1 MNEEKRLE
9 ELKDYKILD
18 TESEVALD
26 EFVEI
31 ASCICDTPVSL
42 ISLVDDSRQWFK
54 AKKGLAI
61 GETHRKLS
69 FCQYTIDKPK
79 EVLVVNDSLRDS
91 RFSKNPLVTGDPKI
105 RFYAGAPL
113 ETPEGNVLGTICV
126 IDNKP
131 RKISERKKVALKLL
145 ARKVMDYLNSRKV
158 LLEQRKH
165 VRDTEKK
172 LKKLTDQ
179 VSGVIFQFRITEK
192 GVMFFDFLSKGIID
206 LSPSLNPKLVKKN
219 PQLVYQVIHQEDL
232 PRVKKSIRQ
241 SYHHLSEWD
250 TEFRVITENDD
261 IKWHL
266 GKAKP
271 KKENNGDVVWYGTF
285 QDITEKVEYRM
296 TLEQIAFD
304 ISHILRKPVTNMI
317 GLTKLLIEGEHLTP
331 KKIKAFVPHIK
342 AVSEEL
348 DQFTRRLNDAYQIK
362 KKNME

>member
-1 MNEEKRLE
+1 MNEEKRLQ

-18 TESEVALD
+18 TESEEALD

-54 AKKGLAI
+54 ASKGLAI
-61 GETHRKLS
+61 KETHRKLS
-69 FCQYTIDKPK
+69 FCQYTIDNPK

-91 RFSKNPLVTGDPKI
+91 RFSKNPLVTDGPKI

-126 IDNKP
+126 IDNRP
-131 RKISERKKVALKLL
+131 RKISKRKKAALKLL
-145 ARKVMDYLNSRKV
+145 AGKVMDYLNTRKI
-158 LLEQRKH
+158 LLEQKKH
-165 VRDTEKK
+165 VRETEEK

-179 VSGVIFQFRITEK
+179 VSGVIYQFRITKE
-192 GVMFFDFLSKGIID
+192 GHMSFDFLSKGISD
-206 LSPSLNPKLVKKN
+206 LNPSLNKKMINKN
-219 PQLVYQVIHQEDL
+219 PQLVYEVIHHEDL

-241 SYHHLSEWD
+241 SYLNLSEWD
-250 TEFRVITENDD
+250 TEFRVNTQKSG
-261 IKWHL
+261 IKWYL

-271 KKENNGDVVWYGTF
+271 KKEKNEDVVWYGTF
-285 QDITEKVEYRM
+285 QDITEKVEYRI

-304 ISHILRKPVTNMI
+304 ISHILRKPVANMI
-317 GLTKLLIEGEHLTP
+317 GLTKMLIEGEHLTP
-331 KKIKAFVPHIK
+331 KKIKKIVHHIK